1 MTPEQFR
8 RVDEVFNAV
17 RTLPAPER
25 SAYLARACGD
35 DGLVRGEVEAL
46 LAHDEQP
53 EHYLKTPALGAP
65 LRMITQGAPRAVA
78 AATPLP
84 ARVGAYRVL
93 RVLGE
98 GGFGVVY
105 LAEQENPRRTVAVK
119 VLKAHIA
126 TPQSLKRFE
135 YEAQV
140 LGRLQHPG
148 IAQIYEAGVA
158 DLEYAAPSAPA
169 PPPDARGDD
178 APTLPLGAG
187 PLGVHRQA
195 FFAMEYVHGLP
206 LHEYAQKRK
215 LELRTRLEL
224 LASVCDAVQY
234 AHQKGV
240 IHRDLKPANIL
251 VADGAE
257 PDADGPRSGSVTP
270 AATPKILDFGV
281 ARTSDP
287 ELALTTLRTSA
298 GQLVGTLPYMSPE
311 QVAGDPEEVDTRS
324 DVYSLG
330 VILYQLLA
338 ERLPLD
344 VRSCSMPEA
353 ARRIRDDAPPRL
365 GTLDR
370 AFRGEIET
378 IAAKALEKS
387 RARRYQSAAELATDI
402 RRYLAGEPIEAKR
415 DSAMYVLRKQLNR
428 YRHVLVGGAL
438 GVMALIAFATYAV
451 VLAGREFEAKQEAL
465 LALDKAQIQERRAD
479 QAAALARTE
488 LRISNVE
495 RGRLLGLSGNT
506 RAAEALLWPEHL
518 QNPDA
523 YRTRWA
529 LWELYS
535 HQPCLATVT
544 LHEGRIHAIADAPD
558 GSYFATGGDDGLLKL
573 WNPDTFELLGTLGG
587 DGGPVYAI
595 AFDPAGRRIAGVN
608 QNRVHIWDVGSCS
621 PRVTLTPSKIDVRA
635 LAFSPDGKTL
645 ATAGA
650 EPEIQLWDVESGV
663 LLGRLAGHTRRVN
676 ALQFAPDGTLVSAAG
691 DWTTRAWFG
700 RDGASVVLGRHQ
712 GDVGGLAV
720 SPDGRFAASGSNDRL
735 VKLFDLDRLTHVR
748 DLAAPNGFVRLLTF
762 SRDGRTLA
770 QGGWWYLLLWNM
782 PGDEAPQR
790 ITVPE
795 GIASSAYIAGDRLIA
810 AGFPRGVLKIWEPHP
825 ADRRYLT
832 GHDGRCAASY
842 SPDGRLIATG
852 DSMGIVR
859 LWDAESGAR
868 RAEFRAHQA
877 RVRSLRFHPHRPLLV
892 TDGEDAVLRV
902 WDLQTGA
909 CLDRRDPIVSLS
921 SLSSDISPDG
931 RYLAYACRE
940 WTNEVFD
947 LELGRVVT
955 QLRSPRA
962 EPVSVRF
969 SPDSRVLTTLARDGY
984 IRFWKIPEGIELKP
998 IPEPTQTWTVAFS
1011 PEGRWMYAGNW
1022 GRQLLICDP
1031 HAARIEAAL
1040 DGHLGLVSDVAI
1052 RPGDERVVATASA
1065 DGTVKL
1071 WDVFERNALLTLTPF
1086 DGWDALTVE
1095 FSPDGQSL
1103 LTGGADGRVCIHDL
1117 SYFDRHI
1124 AGNLDSQI
1132 AMLPSEQR
1140 DNPGVSKARDWARS
1154 VRDGRFTPA
1163 FSGPP
1168 PVWPVGPEEVARWG
1182 SAGPR
1187 QAAAD

>member
-1 MTPEQFR
+1 VTPEQFR
-8 RVDEVFNAV
+8 RVDELFNAV
-17 RTLPAPER
+17 RALPAPQR
-25 SAYLARACGD
+25 AAYLTSACAD
-35 DGLVRGEVEAL
+35 DSTVRGEVEAL

-65 LRMITQGAPRAVA
+65 LRMITRGAPRAA
-78 AATPLP
+78 PGATPLP
-84 ARVGAYRVL
+84 ARIGAYRVL

-158 DLEYAAPSAPA
+158 DLEYTAPRVPPAGAAG
-169 PPPDARGDD
+169 RRDD
-178 APTLPLGAG
+178 APSLPLDVG

-195 FFAMEYVHGLP
+195 FFAMEFVPGLP
-206 LHEYAQKRK
+206 LHEYAQKRR

-224 LASVCDAVQY
+224 LAAVCDAVQY

-251 VADGAE
+251 VTDDDAAGAG
-257 PDADGPRSGSVTP
+257 PDSPRSGRATR
-270 AATPKILDFGV
+270 AAAPKILDFGV

-287 ELALTTLRTSA
+287 ELTLTTLRTSA

-311 QVAGDPEEVDTRS
+311 QVAGDPDEVDTRS

-344 VRSCSMPEA
+344 LRSCSMPEA

-378 IAAKALEKS
+378 IAAKALEKN

-438 GVMALIAFATYAV
+438 GVLALIVFATYAV

-465 LALDKAQIQERRAD
+465 LALDKAQISERRAD
-479 QAAALARTE
+479 QAAALARAE
-488 LRISNVE
+488 LRISDVE
-495 RGRLLGLSGNT
+495 RGRLLGLNGNT
-506 RAAEALLWPEHL
+506 RAAEALLWPQHL
-518 QNPDA
+518 HSPDS
-523 YRTRWA
+523 YHTRWA

-535 HQPCLATVT
+535 HQPCVATLK
-544 LHEGRIHAIADAPD
+544 LHDGRILVIADAPD
-558 GSYFATGGDDGLLKL
+558 GSFFATGGEDGLIKL
-573 WNPDTFELLGTLGG
+573 WNPDTFELLAALGG
-587 DGGPVYAI
+587 DGGPVHAL

-608 QNRVHIWDVGSCS
+608 RNRVHIWDVGSCE
-621 PRVTLTPSKIDVRA
+621 PRVTLTPSKTDVRA
-635 LAFSPDGKTL
+635 LAFSPDGKVL
-645 ATAGA
+645 ATGQA
-650 EPEIQLWDVESGV
+650 EPEIELWDVASGAP
-663 LLGRLAGHTRRVN
+663 LGKLTGHTRRVN
-676 ALQFAPDGTLVSAAG
+676 VLRFTADGTLLSAAG

-700 RDGASVVLGRHQ
+700 LDGASAVLARHE

-720 SPDGRFAASGSNDRL
+720 SPDGRFAASGGNDRL
-735 VKLFDLDRLTHVR
+735 TKLFDLNTLAFVR
-748 DLAAPNGFVRLLTF
+748 DLAAPNGFVRLLAY

-770 QGGWWYLLLWNM
+770 QGGWWYVLFWDM
-782 PGDEAPQR
+782 TSTDPPR
-790 ITVPE
+790 RVSVPE
-795 GIASSAYIAGDRLIA
+795 GISAMSYIAGDRYLA
-810 AGFPRGVLKIWEPHP
+810 AGFSAGMLKVWEPEP
-825 ADRRYLT
+825 GDRRYLA

-852 DSMGIVR
+852 DSAGAVH
-859 LWDAESGAR
+859 LWEAR
-868 RAEFRAHQA
+868 TGRPLAALRAHAA
-877 RVRSLRFHPHRPLLV
+877 RVRSLRFHPHEPLLV

-902 WDLQTGA
+902 WDLRTGA
-909 CLDRRDPIVSLS
+909 CIDRKSPIVPLS
-921 SLSSDISPDG
+921 SLSCDISPDG

-940 WTNEVFD
+940 WTHEVLD
-947 LELGRVVT
+947 LEQGRVVT
-955 QLRSPRA
+955 QLRSSRA

-969 SPDSRVLTTLARDGY
+969 APDSRILTTIARDGL
-984 IRFWKIPEGIELKP
+984 IRFWTIPEGIELKP
-998 IPEPTQTWTVAFS
+998 IPESTQAWTAAFS
-1011 PEGRWMYAGNW
+1011 SDGRWLYVGNW
-1022 GRQLLICDP
+1022 GRQLLICD
-1031 HAARIEAAL
+1031 AVAGRTDAAL
-1040 DGHLGLVSDVAI
+1040 DGHLGLISDVAV
-1052 RPGDERVVATASA
+1052 RPGDERVVATAAA

-1071 WDVFERNALLTLTPF
+1071 WDVQGRHALLTLTPF
-1086 DGWDALTVE
+1086 DGWDAITVE
-1095 FSPDGQSL
+1095 FSPDGRML
-1103 LTGGADGRVCIHDL
+1103 LTGGADGRVCIYDL
-1117 SYFDRHI
+1117 TYFERHM
-1124 AGNLDSQI
+1124 AGNLESQI
-1132 AMLPSEQR
+1132 GELPPEQR
-1140 DNPGVSKARDWARS
+1140 DMPGVATAREWARR
-1154 VRDGRFTPA
+1154 VRQDP
-1163 FSGPP
+1163 SPP
-1168 PVWPVGPEEVARWG
+1168 PLTVWPAGPETIASWG
-1182 SAGPR
+1182 LAGAHRASAN
-1187 QAAAD
+1187 